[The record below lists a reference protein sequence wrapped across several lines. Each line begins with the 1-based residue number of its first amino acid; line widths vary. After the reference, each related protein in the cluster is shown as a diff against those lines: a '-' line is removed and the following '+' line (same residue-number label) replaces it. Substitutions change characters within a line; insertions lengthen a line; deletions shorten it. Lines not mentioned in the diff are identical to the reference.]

1 MKIVLAEKVSPA
13 TLAVFK
19 TEPDWKIVSHDEIK
33 NGLPAELADADGL
46 VVRSA
51 VQVDDALLAAAPKL
65 RVIGRAG
72 VGVDNIDADAATR
85 RGIVVM
91 NTPGANAIAVAEL
104 TLGLMIALARQLP
117 KANATMHAGK
127 WEKKSLQGFELRGKK
142 LGVLGLGRIGLEV
155 ARRARSFGMEILG
168 HDPFVAASIAREN
181 AIQLVSTEELFR
193 EADYLTLHV
202 GLTPQ
207 TTGIINESTLA
218 TMKKGV
224 RIINCARG
232 ELIVEPALAAALSSG
247 HVAGAAL
254 DVFHQEPL
262 KDSPF
267 FAMENVILTP
277 HVAGSTAEAQE
288 AVGIQIALQVR
299 EYLKLGVVQNA
310 VNLPSLSHEEYLELA
325 PYITLADRL
334 GSFLAQFAEGNLE
347 SVHIAYNGRIGEG
360 KTDLIRNS
368 AMEGILG
375 HSEGVNRINAA
386 AVAEERGIRIHEEKK
401 GSASGGA
408 GNVLKLTIHTRAGD
422 VTASGTVLH
431 GASARLLS
439 LNGIDIEAPL
449 EGTLLTIRNQDVP
462 GVIGRVGTI
471 LGEHRINIANFAL
484 GRASLARALREHRV
498 PEGTALAV
506 VQVDGELTDAIL
518 RTLRRVE
525 AITEVRVASLGEKP
539 QLALVE

>member
-13 TLAVFK
+13 TLAVFQS
-19 TEPDWKIVSHDEIK
+19 EPNWQIVSHDQIK
-33 NGLPAELADADGL
+33 NGLAAEIADADGL

-51 VQVDDALLAAAPKL
+51 VQVDDSLLSTAPKL

-104 TLGLMIALARQLP
+104 TLGMMLALARQLP

-127 WEKKSLQGFELRGKK
+127 WDKKSLQGVELRGKK

-155 ARRARSFGMEILG
+155 ARRARGFGMEVIG
-168 HDPFVAASIAREN
+168 HDPFVSASIAREN

-207 TTGIINESTLA
+207 TAGIINQATLA

-224 RIINCARG
+224 RIVNCARG
-232 ELIVEPALAAALSSG
+232 ELIVEEALAEALKSG
-247 HVAGAAL
+247 HVGGAAL
-254 DVFHQEPL
+254 DVFHKEPPQ
-262 KDSPF
+262 DSPF
-267 FAMENVILTP
+267 FSMENVILTP
-277 HVAGSTAEAQE
+277 HIAGSTSEAQE
-288 AVGIQIALQVR
+288 AVGVQIALQVR

-334 GSFLAQFAEGNLE
+334 GAFLAQFPEGSIE
-347 SVHIAYNGRIGEG
+347 SVHLSYNGRIAEG

-368 AMEGILG
+368 AIEGILG
-375 HSEGVNRINAA
+375 HAEGVNRINAA
-386 AVAEERGIRIHEEKK
+386 SVAEERGIRIHEEKK
-401 GSASGGA
+401 GSTSGGA
-408 GNVLKLTIHTRAGD
+408 GNVLKITIHTHAGD
-422 VTASGTVLH
+422 VVASGTVLH
-431 GASARLLS
+431 GSSARLLS

-449 EGTLLTIRNQDVP
+449 EGTVLTIRNQDVP

-484 GRASLARALREHRV
+484 GRAGRDRRL
-498 PEGTALAV
+498 PQGTALAV
-506 VQVDGELTDAIL
+506 VQVDGEVTEAVLKAL
-518 RTLRRVE
+518 RGVE
-525 AITEVRVASLGEKP
+525 AITEVQVASLGEKLQP
-539 QLALVE
+539 VSVE